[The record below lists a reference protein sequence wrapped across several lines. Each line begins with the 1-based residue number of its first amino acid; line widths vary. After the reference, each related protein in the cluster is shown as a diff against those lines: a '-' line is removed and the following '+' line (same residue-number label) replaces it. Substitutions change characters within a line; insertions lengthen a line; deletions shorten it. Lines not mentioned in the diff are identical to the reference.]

1 MRRWNSLIITLGLA
15 GSFGVAFAA
24 GRLLRAPQPTSTV
37 TNVRASGTQVAEL
50 PAATLPGTATDA
62 SPGAEPE
69 TQGFSLFETVYG
81 LVRSQ
86 YVDNLPDKNKM
97 AHGAVRA
104 MLSSLDDPHTTF
116 VEASSRQ
123 LMEQEGKGILGGI
136 GAALTIRGAKQDG
149 FTDYRVTVVAP
160 IAGSPA
166 AAAGLKP
173 GDTVQKVDGRYVFGH
188 SPLLAYNRILQRWQ
202 DRDVTDEEVEK
213 VRKSTK
219 ARIENGMPYRDAELL
234 LRGDRG
240 AVKSDAA
247 KEVAKK
253 DRFNLTVL
261 RAGKSIDVPV
271 TLSQT
276 KVEAVSVQPVNAS
289 TVLLKIPFFGETAGK
304 DVRAALAGATGKNV
318 IVDLRGNPGGDIDA
332 GQAVAGALVG
342 PGAFCVEIGQK
353 GARQTIKTTG
363 NAMKLGKVAVLT
375 DRGTASVSEALTLC
389 LVERRQAAV
398 VGQTTFGDGLLQGLY
413 TLDDGSGFTLNVG
426 TLTGKTSGW
435 AGKGLVPTIAIPATT
450 AQPAVIAK
458 AVQALGGG
466 K

>member
-1 MRRWNSLIITLGLA
+1 M
-15 GSFGVAFAA
+15 
-24 GRLLRAPQPTSTV
+24 
-37 TNVRASGTQVAEL
+37 
-50 PAATLPGTATDA
+50 
-62 SPGAEPE
+62 
-69 TQGFSLFETVYG
+69 
-81 LVRSQ
+81 
-86 YVDNLPDKNKM
+86 
-97 AHGAVRA
+97 
-104 MLSSLDDPHTTF
+104 
-116 VEASSRQ
+116 
-123 LMEQEGKGILGGI
+123 
-136 GAALTIRGAKQDG
+136 
-149 FTDYRVTVVAP
+149 
-160 IAGSPA
+160 
-166 AAAGLKP
+166 
-173 GDTVQKVDGRYVFGH
+173 
-188 SPLLAYNRILQRWQ
+188 QRWQ

-253 DRFNLTVL
+253 DRFSLTVL

-276 KVEAVSVQPVNAS
+276 KVEAVSVQPLNAS

-304 DVRAALAGATGKNV
+304 DVRAALAGSAGKNV

-353 GARQTIKTTG
+353 GARQTLKTTG

-426 TLTGKTSGW
+426 TLTGKTKGW

>member
-24 GRLLRAPQPTSTV
+24 GRLLRAPQPAPKV
-37 TNVRASGTQVAEL
+37 ANIRASGTQVAEVTA
-50 PAATLPGTATDA
+50 PTIPGTATDA

-86 YVDNLPDKNKM
+86 YVDTLPDKNKM

-104 MLSSLDDPHTTF
+104 MLSSLDDPHSTF

-253 DRFNLTVL
+253 ERFSITVL

-276 KVEAVSVQPVNAS
+276 KAEPVTVQPVNGS
-289 TVLLKIPFFGETAGK
+289 TVLLRIPFFSETAGK
-304 DVRAALAGATGKNV
+304 DVRAALAGAAGKNV

-332 GQAVAGALVG
+332 GQAVAGALAG

-353 GARQTIKTTG
+353 GARQTVKTTG
-363 NAMKLGKVAVLT
+363 NAIKVGKVAVLT

-389 LVERRQAAV
+389 LAERRQAV
-398 VGQTTFGDGLLQGLY
+398 VIGQTTFGDGLLQGLY

-426 TLTGKTSGW
+426 TLTGKTKGW
-435 AGKGLVPTIAIPATT
+435 AGVGLAPSIAIPATT
-450 AQPAVIAK
+450 APAAVIAK
-458 AVQALGGG
+458 AAQALGGG

>member
-24 GRLLRAPQPTSTV
+24 GRLLRAPQPTTAISNT
-37 TNVRASGTQVAEL
+37 RATGTQVAEL
-50 PAATLPGTATDA
+50 PAVTLPGNATDA
-62 SPGAEPE
+62 SPGAPE
-69 TQGFSLFETVYG
+69 SQGFSLFETVYG

-86 YVDNLPDKNKM
+86 FVDNLPDKNKM

-104 MLSSLDDPHTTF
+104 MLSSLDDPHSTF

-123 LMEQEGKGILGGI
+123 LMEQEGKGILNGI
-136 GAALTIRGAKQDG
+136 GAALTIRGVKQDG
-149 FTDYRVTVVAP
+149 FTDFRVTVVAP

-166 AAAGLKP
+166 ALAGLKP
-173 GDTVQKVDGRYVFGH
+173 GDSVQKVDGRYVFGH

-219 ARIENGMPYRDAELL
+219 ARIENGMAYRDAELL
-234 LRGDRG
+234 LRGDRS

-253 DRFNLTVL
+253 DRFTITVL

-271 TLSQT
+271 SLTQT
-276 KVEAVSVQPVNAS
+276 KVESVSVQPVNAS

-304 DVRAALAGATGKNV
+304 DVRAALAGSAGKNV
-318 IVDLRGNPGGDIDA
+318 IVDLRGNPGGDIEA
-332 GQAVAGALVG
+332 GQSVAGALAG

-353 GARQTIKTTG
+353 GARKTLKTTG
-363 NAMKLGKVAVLT
+363 NALKLGKVAVLT
-375 DRGTASVSEALTLC
+375 DRGTASVSEALALC
-389 LVERRQAAV
+389 MLERRQAPV

-426 TLTGKTSGW
+426 TLAGKSRGW
-435 AGKGLVPTIAIPATT
+435 AGTGLVPTVAVPTSVAPA
-450 AQPAVIAK
+450 AVVTK

>member
-24 GRLLRAPQPTSTV
+24 GRLLRAPQSQATLP
-37 TNVRASGTQVAEL
+37 NVRAAGTQVAEL
-50 PAATLPGTATDA
+50 PATTLPGTATDA

-104 MLSSLDDPHTTF
+104 MLSSLDDPHSTF

-123 LMEQEGKGILGGI
+123 LIEQEGKGILGGI

-160 IAGSPA
+160 VAGSPA

-202 DRDVTDEEVEK
+202 DRDVTDEEVEQ

-219 ARIENGMPYRDAELL
+219 ARIENGMPFRDAELL

-247 KEVAKK
+247 KAVAKK
-253 DRFNLTVL
+253 DRFSLTVL

-276 KVEAVSVQPVNAS
+276 KVEPVSVQPVNAS

-304 DVRAALAGATGKNV
+304 DVRAALAGAAGKNV

-342 PGAFCVEIGQK
+342 PGAFCVEIGPK
-353 GARQTIKTTG
+353 GSRQTLKTTG
-363 NAMKLGKVAVLT
+363 NAIKLGKIAVLT

-389 LVERRQAAV
+389 LVERRSAPV

-426 TLTGKTSGW
+426 TLTGKTNGW
-435 AGKGLVPTIAIPATT
+435 VGKGLVPTVAIPATT
-450 AQPAVIAK
+450 AQAAVIAK

>member
-24 GRLLRAPQPTSTV
+24 GRLLRTPQPAPKV
-37 TNVRASGTQVAEL
+37 ANIRASGTQVAEVTA
-50 PAATLPGTATDA
+50 PTIPGTATDA

-86 YVDNLPDKNKM
+86 YVDTLPDKNKM

-104 MLSSLDDPHTTF
+104 MLSSLDDPHSTF

-253 DRFNLTVL
+253 ERFSITVL

-276 KVEAVSVQPVNAS
+276 KVEPVTVQPVNAS
-289 TVLLKIPFFGETAGK
+289 TVLLRIPFFSETAGK
-304 DVRAALAGATGKNV
+304 DVRAALAGAAGKNV

-332 GQAVAGALVG
+332 GQSVAGALAG

-353 GARQTIKTTG
+353 GARQTVKTTG
-363 NAMKLGKVAVLT
+363 NAIKVGKVAVLT

-389 LVERRQAAV
+389 LAERRQAV
-398 VGQTTFGDGLLQGLY
+398 VIGQTTFGDGLLQGLY

-426 TLTGKTSGW
+426 TLTGKTKGW
-435 AGKGLVPTIAIPATT
+435 AGVGLAPSIAIPATT
-450 AQPAVIAK
+450 APAAVIAK
-458 AVQALGGG
+458 AAQALGGG

>member
-24 GRLLRAPQPTSTV
+24 GRLLRAPQPTTAISNT
-37 TNVRASGTQVAEL
+37 RAAGTQVAEL
-50 PAATLPGTATDA
+50 PAVTLPGTATDT

-86 YVDNLPDKNKM
+86 FVDNLPDKNKM

-104 MLSSLDDPHTTF
+104 MLSSLDDPHSTF
-116 VEASSRQ
+116 IEVSSRQ
-123 LMEQEGKGILGGI
+123 LIEQEGKGILSGI
-136 GAALTIRGAKQDG
+136 GAALTIRGVKQDG
-149 FTDYRVTVVAP
+149 FTDFRVMVIAP

-166 AAAGLKP
+166 ALAGLKP
-173 GDTVQKVDGRYVFGH
+173 GDAVQKVDGRYVFGH

-219 ARIENGMPYRDAELL
+219 ARIENGMAYRDAELL
-234 LRGDRG
+234 LRGDRS

-247 KEVAKK
+247 KAVAKK
-253 DRFNLTVL
+253 DRFTITVL

-271 TLSQT
+271 TLTQT
-276 KVEAVSVQPVNAS
+276 KVEPVSVQPINVS
-289 TVLLKIPFFGETAGK
+289 TVLLRIPFFGVTAGK
-304 DVRAALAGATGKNV
+304 DVRAALAGSTGKNV
-318 IVDLRGNPGGDIDA
+318 IVDLRGNPGGDIEA
-332 GQAVAGALVG
+332 GQSVAGALAG

-353 GARQTIKTTG
+353 GARRTFKTTG
-363 NAMKLGKVAVLT
+363 NALKIGKIAVLT

-389 LVERRQAAV
+389 MIERRQAPV

-426 TLTGKTSGW
+426 TLAGKSRGW
-435 AGKGLVPTIAIPATT
+435 AGTGLIPTVAVSAAVAPA
-450 AQPAVIAK
+450 AVVTK

>member
-62 SPGAEPE
+62 SPGAEVE

-261 RAGKSIDVPV
+261 RSGKSIDVPV

-304 DVRAALAGATGKNV
+304 DVRAALAGSAGKNV

-353 GARQTIKTTG
+353 GARQTLKTTG

-426 TLTGKTSGW
+426 TLTGKTKGW